1 MRYFAQRVTSRPL
14 VVFCWALALFIT
26 VVNPGEVYFLAEF
39 MANVILVFGGTT
51 LLIFAE
57 AIYLHHKKRKTG

>member
-14 VVFCWALALFIT
+14 VVSCWALALFIT
-26 VVNPGEVYFLAEF
+26 VVNPTGVPFLVEF
-39 MANVILVFGGTT
+39 LANVILVFGGAA
-51 LLIFAE
+51 LMIFAE